1 MFLEYFQNL
10 EYLILYNQK
19 CSKLGIYAHLYR
31 EEDTNKIIEVLAQSK
46 FKDKEEYLLV
56 SL

>member
-1 MFLEYFQNL
+1 MFLEYFQNVA
-10 EYLILYNQK
+10 YLILYNQK
-19 CSKLGIYAHLYR
+19 WSKWGMYAYWYN
-31 EEDTNKIIEVLAQSK
+31 EEDANKTIEVLAQSK